1 MQVQALGYL
10 GFGSADLDGWSEFA
24 TSLLGMQAAEQAVVR
39 ILATAKAS
47 LWSLRQL
54 RLGLRQGRQALIDEW
69 GKGAKGAWYRA
80 VKTCTGCKVTEIKDW
95 RQREIEDWR
104 GLR

>member
-1 MQVQALGYL
+1 MKAKEPSSVVLGL
-10 GFGSADLDGWSEFA
+10 RAKHGVRV
-24 TSLLGMQAAEQAVVR
+24 AAEQAVVR